1 MRKRSGLPRSG
12 AAIWDGSNAGIPRL
26 LIGIRLAR
34 GTQVPA
40 PGYWNPP
47 GEDVMVRQIEELL
60 LLTCLGGSSRASRTP
75 SPCSTKKAEAV
86 DGACA
91 RGAFPCSRGG
101 PEAMVLGADGGLV
114 SSSAPGRA
122 VLKRAVS
129 DCRKSLVRHD
139 LLNGRDM
146 DLISQSLDFVARS
159 HPRLVLLE
167 AGLRNQDRAVDIA
180 RSSLTART
188 RAGQKNITVL
198 RTSAC
203 S

>member
-1 MRKRSGLPRSG
+1 MRKRSGLPLSG
-12 AAIWDGSNAGIPRL
+12 PAIWDGSNAWNSPL
-26 LIGIRLAR
+26 LDEIQPAP

-40 PGYWNPP
+40 PRCWSLRTFSGGGRPWSGKSKNCCCSPAWA
-47 GEDVMVRQIEELL
+47 
-60 LLTCLGGSSRASRTP
+60 GSSRASRTP

-167 AGLRNQDRAVDIA
+167 AGLQLEPG
-180 RSSLTART
+180 SS
-188 RAGQKNITVL
+188 
-198 RTSAC
+198 S
-203 S
+203 